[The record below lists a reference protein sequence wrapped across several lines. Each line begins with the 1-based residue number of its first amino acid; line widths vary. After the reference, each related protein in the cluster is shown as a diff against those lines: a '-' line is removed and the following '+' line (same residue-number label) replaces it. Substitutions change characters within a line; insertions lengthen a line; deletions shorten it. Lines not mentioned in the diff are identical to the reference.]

1 MERHP
6 RFKDGNRQLVTGTEL
21 GRTRPG
27 QLDQADIA
35 HPWKLLKQLQRLAYV
50 KKLELTFLDHR
61 TGRTRWGGRKK
72 RPGSYTLL
80 INKVL
85 NMKGAKW
92 VSAGITRGLPNK
104 DGMAECIGI
113 YPAWARDD
121 NGARQQWETYRD
133 KFNSLSI
140 PGVPKTGS
148 LSEPFQAAPTVTFI
162 RIEDGQPL
170 SLKPTDS
177 SADLSAEGKDMAQEF
192 RRSITNQIKP
202 HTWHKRHGDS
212 NL

>member
-1 MERHP
+1 
-6 RFKDGNRQLVTGTEL
+6 
-21 GRTRPG
+21 
-27 QLDQADIA
+27 
-35 HPWKLLKQLQRLAYV
+35 
-50 KKLELTFLDHR
+50 
-61 TGRTRWGGRKK
+61 
-72 RPGSYTLL
+72 
-80 INKVL
+80 
-85 NMKGAKW
+85 
-92 VSAGITRGLPNK
+92 
-104 DGMAECIGI
+104 MAECIGI

-192 RRSITNQIKP
+192 RRSITNQINHILGISGTGTVTYEYTPRLTSESANKSSYEEGLYLGIGKP
-202 HTWHKRHGDS
+202 RVEGKELDIIGSHPEMNRVTGRPADGLMGKEWTTQLLAFTVKIELMLS
-212 NL
+212 KQ